1 MCSPLAPDRP
11 HPRQRPGRPN
21 GRRGPDYQGRAALD
35 IRIGPDGRWGGA
47 AQPPPA
53 PAVKVETV
61 VERDVPISREY
72 VGTLVGYI
80 NAQIRARVSGHLVSQ
95 KYTEGALVKSGDV
108 LFQVDPRPFQ
118 TAVDQAE

>member
-1 MCSPLAPDRP
+1 MKTVVRLLSATTLRGSGLLLVSALAVATATGAGCSR
-11 HPRQRPGRPN
+11 
-21 GRRGPDYQGRAALD
+21 
-35 IRIGPDGRWGGA
+35 GGA

-53 PAVKVETV
+53 PAVKVEAV

-95 KYTEGALVKSGDV
+95 KYTEGALVKSG
-108 LFQVDPRPFQ
+108 
-118 TAVDQAE
+118 